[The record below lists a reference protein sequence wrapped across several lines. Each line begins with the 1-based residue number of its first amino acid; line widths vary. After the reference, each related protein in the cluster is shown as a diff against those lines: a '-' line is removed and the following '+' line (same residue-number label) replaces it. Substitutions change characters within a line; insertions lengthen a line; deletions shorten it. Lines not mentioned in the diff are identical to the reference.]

1 MQQTDLVYRI
11 LGCEQNERERSDTEG
26 AIIQFQGSTGF
37 ILPND
42 LAYFFSIAG
51 SAERQYNEEMYR
63 FLSVNGF
70 RRIDKEL
77 SDFKGTPDYSNI
89 VSTLTEYK
97 ECFLFA
103 DYMVCMFSYAIR
115 LSENES
121 VANDIY
127 IICGDKYK
135 IIANSFTEFLHLYLS
150 GSAKLQFEY

>member
-1 MQQTDLVYRI
+1 MQQTDLVYRV
-11 LGCEQNERERSDTEG
+11 LGCQQNERERSDTEG
-26 AIIQFQGSTGF
+26 AIIRFQESTGF

-42 LAYFFSIAG
+42 LTYFFSIAG

-70 RRIDKEL
+70 RRIDDAL

-89 VSTLTEYK
+89 ASTLAEYK

-103 DYMVCMFSYAIR
+103 DYMFYMFSYAIR

-121 VANDIY
+121 GANDIY

-135 IIANSFTEFLHLYLS
+135 IIASSFTEFLHLYLS
-150 GSAKLQFEY
+150 GADQLQFGD